1 MFKSIIIVIS
11 LGGQF
16 RYLKL
21 KYFQEKKIIISLNS
35 SNELFSKYL
44 KK

>member
-21 KYFQEKKIIISLNS
+21 KYFQEKKNKNHLII
-35 SNELFSKYL
+35 FFQ
-44 KK
+44 